1 MVSYK
6 KLILRYAEWNFPDRL
21 KHSLEDYTEVT
32 FRLLWQRQILF
43 LSALLITS
51 LYFDPVISIAC
62 YALVLFSEGVDL
74 TVAVGIRNWQGND
87 PKTCRKFLLLTL
99 VSTLVSATA
108 ICTFILAIAFQQENV
123 GHFTPL
129 FFLLA
134 ASLFASMN
142 NHKLPVA
149 LALRLTVYAMA
160 FVIIAFLDVVRFHPP
175 LTSPVWL
182 NFFTIL
188 FALQFAI
195 RNSLG
200 FLRMYKNIKR
210 QMNKLERE
218 HQRTRQALEAKSQ
231 FVSTV
236 SHELRTP
243 LTSIRG
249 SLELVL
255 KGLVGEIPE
264 QAKSILEVANR
275 NSVRLAHLIDDL
287 LDLQKI
293 ESDELTFHFEN
304 LNLGNLILDCVA
316 ESAGFATLYEVE
328 IDTKLP
334 DEDVFVS
341 GDEVRLQQVLSNLL
355 SNAIKFSARGQT
367 VEVCLQT
374 QNGKAT
380 TYVKDSGIGIPDN
393 AKEVVFERFSQVDS
407 SDTRKAGGT
416 GLGLH
421 ISKMIVEKH
430 NGTIDYT
437 SRLGEGTTFKMELEL
452 F

>member
-1 MVSYK
+1 
-6 KLILRYAEWNFPDRL
+6 
-21 KHSLEDYTEVT
+21 
-32 FRLLWQRQILF
+32 
-43 LSALLITS
+43 
-51 LYFDPVISIAC
+51 
-62 YALVLFSEGVDL
+62 
-74 TVAVGIRNWQGND
+74 
-87 PKTCRKFLLLTL
+87 
-99 VSTLVSATA
+99 
-108 ICTFILAIAFQQENV
+108 
-123 GHFTPL
+123 
-129 FFLLA
+129 
-134 ASLFASMN
+134 
-142 NHKLPVA
+142 
-149 LALRLTVYAMA
+149 
-160 FVIIAFLDVVRFHPP
+160 
-175 LTSPVWL
+175 
-182 NFFTIL
+182 
-188 FALQFAI
+188 
-195 RNSLG
+195 
-200 FLRMYKNIKR
+200 
-210 QMNKLERE
+210 MNKLERE